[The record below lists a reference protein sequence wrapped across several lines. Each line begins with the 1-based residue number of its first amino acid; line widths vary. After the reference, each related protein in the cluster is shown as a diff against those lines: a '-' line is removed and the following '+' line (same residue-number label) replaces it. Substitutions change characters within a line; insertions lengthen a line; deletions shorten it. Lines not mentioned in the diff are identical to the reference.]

1 MKCPAC
7 KKELPQEKKPREKN
21 SPWPFCT
28 KRCKMI
34 DLGKWV
40 NEEYAIPV
48 RQAPSEEEII
58 ELENALKNK
67 MEN

>member
-1 MKCPAC
+1 MKCPSC
-7 KKELPQEKKPREKN
+7 KTEIPKERPE
-21 SPWPFCT
+21 SWPFCT

-48 RQAPSEEEII
+48 RQAPSEEEIE
-58 ELENALKNK
+58 ELESALRGRIKK
-67 MEN
+67 QG